1 MLLAAGEGTCRA
13 ERSERAC
20 RVTGRKACGAGSI
33 QYLRPANKHT
43 AALFLLLQSA
53 GSGKILE
60 VSALTVQDSKFD
72 LSQLVCRKQF
82 PSITVSLKLM
92 SISVS
97 IIIIII
103 IIAKVLFST
112 YLYLTESSVLL
123 VSEAASCAAPQ
134 VCGGVLPEYFLCL
147 EL

>member
-97 IIIIII
+97 IIIII
-103 IIAKVLFST
+103 AKVLFST